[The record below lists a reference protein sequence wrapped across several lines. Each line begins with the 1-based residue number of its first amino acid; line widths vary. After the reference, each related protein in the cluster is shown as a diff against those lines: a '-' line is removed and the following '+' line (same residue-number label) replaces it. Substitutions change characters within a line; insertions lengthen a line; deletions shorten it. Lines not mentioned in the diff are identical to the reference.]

1 MAKND
6 LTKVHFNDRLKEIQN
21 SAFINNSLKM
31 SELKLNEG
39 LKIIETAAFKN
50 NIYDVDITLPSSV
63 VYYGNSNK

>member
-1 MAKND
+1 MFLFLIAD
-6 LTKVHFNDRLKEIQN
+6 YNDRLKEIQN

-39 LKIIETAAFKN
+39 LKIIETATFKN
-50 NIYDVDITLPSSV
+50 NIYDVDIALPSSV

>member
-1 MAKND
+1 
-6 LTKVHFNDRLKEIQN
+6 
-21 SAFINNSLKM
+21 M

-50 NIYDVDITLPSSV
+50 NIYDVDIALPSSV